1 MDTTLL
7 FTLFIS
13 GLVILITQIAK
24 KKWYNQKVVTLV
36 LVAILAIL
44 YRVFQTFVP
53 NNIQT
58 NILTAITSIVG
69 TAKILYDAITSL
81 LPKSK

>member
-7 FTLFIS
+7 FTLLIS
-13 GLVILITQIAK
+13 WLVIFITQLAK
-24 KKWYNQKVVTLV
+24 KKWYNQKIITLIIV
-36 LVAILAIL
+36 WVLAIG
-44 YRVFQTFVP
+44 YRAFQTFIP
-53 NNIQT
+53 NDIQT

-69 TAKILYDAITSL
+69 IAKILYDAITSL